1 MKIFSEFTSLVCNEI
16 NKGTQENPEIDD
28 MYILANS
35 SPRKVRFADE
45 TFFERSKKYLQLSDV
60 KKQCVWLTKTEHD
73 YFGHFYCSVC

>member
-35 SPRKVRFADE
+35 SPRKVRFADG
-45 TFFERSKKYLQLSDV
+45 TFFELKSPIQTLQD
-60 KKQCVWLTKTEHD
+60 LT
-73 YFGHFYCSVC
+73 